1 MRVARRLLISGRV
14 QGVGFR
20 YFIEARASAEG
31 AHGWVRNLADGR
43 VEVVVEGDEEAVDR
57 IEAAA
62 RRGPAAAVVDDVEVE
77 MRAPSERATGF
88 RIR

>member
-1 MRVARRLLISGRV
+1 MQVARRLLISGRV

-20 YFIEARASAEG
+20 YFIEARARAEG

-43 VEVVVEGDEEAVDR
+43 VEVLVEGDEDTVNR

-62 RRGPAAAVVDDVEVE
+62 RRGPGGAEVDDVEVE
-77 MRAPSERATGF
+77 ITAPSGRATGF
-88 RIR
+88 TIR

>member
-20 YFIEARASAEG
+20 YFIEARANAEG

-43 VEVVVEGDEEAVDR
+43 VEIVVEGDEDSVNR
-57 IEAAA
+57 LEAAA
-62 RRGPAAAVVDDVEVE
+62 RRGPAGASVDEVEVE
-77 MRAPSERATGF
+77 VRTPSERATGF
-88 RIR
+88 AIR